1 MNILDAIIYG
11 FVQGISEFLPVS
23 SSGHLALLPKVL
35 DIADPGVSFDL
46 MMHVGTGLAILVYF
60 YKDVISLA
68 TQYLRLIKSPFRFK
82 QLSPFAYNFFIST
95 ITSVLFI
102 LILMV
107 PAKQFGRSPLFIAF
121 NLSLFGILMF
131 LADKYSMVK
140 ESFSLHEKSDSKSA
154 ILLGIAQ
161 SIAIFPG
168 VSRSGITLTM
178 GRALNLSRKKIG
190 EYSFLMSLPI
200 IFAGALKDLISML
213 RDQNISF
220 ELTIMATG
228 VLTSFL
234 VGLLTIHY
242 FLKFL
247 VRFGLT
253 AFMIYRILIAI
264 AVVIGFQ

>member
-1 MNILDAIIYG
+1 MNVLDAIIYG
-11 FVQGISEFLPVS
+11 IVQGVSEFLPVS

-46 MMHVGTGLAILVYF
+46 IMHVGTGLAILVYF
-60 YKDVISLA
+60 HKDVLNLILQYTSL
-68 TQYLRLIKSPFRFK
+68 LKSPFRFK
-82 QLSPFAYNFFIST
+82 QLSPFAFNFFIT
-95 ITSVLFI
+95 TLTSIVFI

-107 PAKQFGRSPLFIAF
+107 PAKQFGRSPSFIAF
-121 NLSLFGILMF
+121 NLCLFGLLMYF
-131 LADKYSMVK
+131 ADRFSKVK
-140 ESFSLHEKSDSKSA
+140 ESFSLHEKSDLKSA
-154 ILLGIAQ
+154 ILLGVAQ

-178 GRALNLSRKKIG
+178 GRALSLSRKRIG

-200 IFAGALKDLISML
+200 IFAGALKDLVSML
-213 RDQNISF
+213 RDQNLSF

-228 VLTSFL
+228 VLTAFF
-234 VGLLTIHY
+234 VGLMTIHF

-253 AFMIYRILIAI
+253 AFMIYRILLAAI
-264 AVVIGFQ
+264 VFIGFH

>member
-1 MNILDAIIYG
+1 MNLLDAIIYG
-11 FVQGISEFLPVS
+11 VVQGVSEFLPVS

-35 DIADPGVSFDL
+35 EISDPGITFDL
-46 MMHVGTGLAILVYF
+46 MMHVGTGLAIIVYF
-60 YKDVISLA
+60 HKDVFDLLQ
-68 TQYLRLIKSPFRFK
+68 QYFTLLKSPFRIK
-82 QLSPFAYNFFIST
+82 QLSPFAFNFFVST
-95 ITSVLFI
+95 LTSVLFI

-107 PAKQFGRSPLFIAF
+107 PAKQFGRTPTFIAF
-121 NLSLFGILMF
+121 NLCLFGLLMY
-131 LADKYSMVK
+131 LADKISSVQ
-140 ESFSLHEKSDSKSA
+140 ESLSLHDKINTKIA
-154 ILLGIAQ
+154 VLLGMAQ

-200 IFAGALKDLISML
+200 IFAGALKDIISLL
-213 RDQNISF
+213 RDQNVTF
-220 ELTIMATG
+220 ELMIIATG

-247 VRFGLT
+247 VRFGL
-253 AFMIYRILIAI
+253 AFFMIYRVILAI
-264 AVVIGFQ
+264 AVFIGFH